1 MKKYFTYILASH
13 RNGALY
19 CGVTSNL
26 VHRLWQ
32 HRAGQIPGE
41 SGVLV
46 WYEEHL
52 DLRSTLSREIQIRRA
67 SEAWKLYLVQQANPT
82 WRDLYDDL
90 LLPAPRPT
98 AAAA

>member
-32 HRAGQIPGE
+32 HRAGLLPGR
-41 SGVLV
+41 GLLV

-52 DLRSTLSREIQIRRA
+52 DLRSTLRRETQIHRA
-67 SEAWKLYLVQQANPT
+67 GDAWKFRLIQQANPA
-82 WRDLYDDL
+82 WRDLHDDL
-90 LLPAPRPT
+90 LLPPRKSAE
-98 AAAA
+98 AA